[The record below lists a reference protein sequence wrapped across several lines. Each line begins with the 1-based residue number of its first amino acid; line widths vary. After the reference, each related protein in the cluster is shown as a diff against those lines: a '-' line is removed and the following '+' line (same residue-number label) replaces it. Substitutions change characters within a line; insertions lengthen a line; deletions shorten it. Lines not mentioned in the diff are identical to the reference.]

1 MLLPKVYYFFV
12 YGAMASLVP
21 YLVIYYQGL
30 GLSGTQ
36 IGILTG
42 IPTLMSLFSTPVW
55 GGMADATSK
64 KRLLLGAAILLS
76 MAMVWVLSNTTVFL
90 WIVLVV
96 ILYAFNSAPV
106 IPLMDSTVMDM
117 LGEHKEQYGKQRMWG
132 AVGWGVSAP
141 VIGWLNEHYG
151 LHWSFWGYLIQT
163 TVVLAVILNMP
174 VSHASLGG
182 RYWQGLRGLLQD
194 MRWRLFLL
202 VVFVCGVG
210 SSVLS
215 NYLFLRLNDLGA
227 SKTLMGIALAVATV
241 SELPVFFFSGRLLKR
256 WGARSL
262 LVLSLFVYVLR
273 ALAISFLPTP
283 LLVLPLQLLH
293 GLTFSITWAAGVS
306 YARQIAPPGMGAT
319 AQSLFSG
326 TFFGLGGAVGALA
339 GGILY
344 QTVGSALLFRWMA
357 LVVLA
362 AALFFF
368 WTGRANR
375 VELPSAEL

>member
-1 MLLPKVYYFFV
+1 MLLPKIYYFFV

-30 GLSGTQ
+30 GLSGGQ

-42 IPTLMSLFSTPVW
+42 IPTLMSLLSTPVW
-55 GGMADATSK
+55 GGMADATSR
-64 KRLLLGAAILLS
+64 KRLLLGTSILLS
-76 MAMVWVLSNTTVFL
+76 MAMVWVLSRTTIFL
-90 WIVLVV
+90 WIALVV
-96 ILYAFNSAPV
+96 ILYAFNSAPL

-117 LGEHKEQYGKQRMWG
+117 LGEHKEQYGRQRMWG
-132 AVGWGVSAP
+132 AVGWGAAAP

-163 TVVLAVILNMP
+163 SVVLVIVLNMP
-174 VSHASLGG
+174 VSRASLGG

-227 SKTLMGIALAVATV
+227 SKTLMGTALAVATI
-241 SELPVFFFSGRLLKR
+241 SELPVFFFSGKLLKR

-273 ALAISFLPTP
+273 AMAISYLPNAWW
-283 LLVLPLQLLH
+283 VLPLQLLH

-306 YARQIAPPGMGAT
+306 YARQIAPTGLGAT

-339 GGILY
+339 GGVLY
-344 QTVGSALLFRWMA
+344 QVVGSALLFRWVA

-362 AALFFF
+362 AALFFY
-368 WTGRANR
+368 WTGKAKK
-375 VELPSAEL
+375 AETLSTES